1 MRRPLAVLAAVAALV
16 GALTLLSP
24 TPPAQAV
31 PHDVCTGLGLASFSS
46 PFVYPTQPTGGIHP
60 HSAAFSLSLS
70 VGLCLPSS
78 TTLHAFGNI
87 HGWCSLFT
95 GTGTTSV
102 GDRFAVIGIGETFI
116 LTGQV
121 TGFVVLT
128 PDVIG
133 GHECFTGASSWLARG
148 VAVRSSCNVVDVE
161 PTASIPIPV
170 TSTSVPD
177 FAHVSTSGHLPVFTK
192 VCV

>member
-31 PHDVCTGLGLASFSS
+31 PHDVCTGFGQASFSS

-60 HSAAFSLSLS
+60 HSAGFSLSLPA
-70 VGLCLPSS
+70 CAPS
-78 TTLHAFGNI
+78 FGSLTASGVI

-95 GTGTTSV
+95 GTGTTNF
-102 GDRFAVIGIGETFI
+102 GDRFAVVGIGETFI

-133 GHECFTGASSWLARG
+133 GHDCFTGASSWLARG